1 MTYLF
6 DPANQGFIIMA
17 IVGLFLMMLAI
28 MTGLAPD
35 LIKRESATFP
45 PLLRIP
51 ILGLLLGCIGVGS
64 VPILFLLGVYPFM
77 VGIVG
82 WSGNLWWY
90 WSYGVYPNTTEG
102 FWLKAIGLMLAR
114 LLISLFAQ
122 IKPLLKTQTKAQHL
136 IPERF
141 IGSKGTILSV
151 LADELMEVN
160 VYDTVGQYYVQIYA
174 LPWENASDRQFEVG
188 EQVYILALVA
198 PRRYA
203 VVKAD
208 SYDEL
213 RATRGD
219 RPN

>member
-1 MTYLF
+1 MSLF
-6 DPANQGFIIMA
+6 ASPNQGFIIMA
-17 IVGLFLMMLAI
+17 IVGLLLMLLAI

-35 LIKRESATFP
+35 LIKRESAPFP

-51 ILGLLLGCIGVGS
+51 IVGFFLGSIGVGS

-90 WSYGVYPNTTEG
+90 WYQGVYPSSTEA
-102 FWLKAIGLMLAR
+102 FRIKVIGLMLAR
-114 LLISLFAQ
+114 LLIALFAQ
-122 IKPLLKTQTKAQHL
+122 IKPLLKTQTLAQHL
-136 IPERF
+136 TPERL
-141 IGSKGTILSV
+141 IGSKGKVLSV
-151 LADELMEVN
+151 LGDELMEVN
-160 VYDTVGQYYVQIYA
+160 VYDTVGKYYVQIYA
-174 LPWENASDRQFEVG
+174 LPWEKAGDRQFQVG
-188 EQVYILALVA
+188 EEVYILGLVA

-213 RATRGD
+213 KAIRGNG
-219 RPN
+219 PL